1 MQNTV
6 SPLLI
11 AHAGAG
17 SVMLLTGLPAMTT
30 RKGQYYHRLWGKVYA
45 GATAVVGLTG
55 FAIAVIKSN
64 QFLIATSI
72 FVLYMMVSAYR
83 SLYLKKLHLH
93 VRAAPIDKAI
103 FTGAAI
109 GALYLLLLG
118 IRGLL
123 AGHSSGIVPLLFGG
137 LCAGFTL
144 RDIKKYTKG
153 PNDKLHWLFNHIS
166 GMVGSYIAGI
176 TAFLAVNAGYFTND
190 FVLWVWLGP
199 TVVGTPYIIYNIRR
213 YRNKKGAI
221 KELRQQIAVVT
232 TNDE

>member
-11 AHAGAG
+11 THAAAGA
-17 SVMLLTGLPAMTT
+17 VMLLTGLVAMAT
-30 RKGQYYHRLWGKVYA
+30 RKGQPYHRGAGKVYA
-45 GATAVVGLTG
+45 GATAVVGITG
-55 FAIAVIKSN
+55 FAIAIIKSN

-83 SLYLKKLHLH
+83 SLHLKKLHLN
-93 VRAAPIDKAI
+93 VRAALADII
-103 FTGAAI
+103 IVGGAAI

-118 IRGLL
+118 VRGLV
-123 AGHSSGIVPLLFGG
+123 AGSMSGIVPLVFGG
-137 LCAGFTL
+137 LCASFVL
-144 RDIKKYTKG
+144 RDIKKFTKG
-153 PNDKLHWLFNHIS
+153 PTDKLHWLFNHIS

-199 TVVGTPYIIYNIRR
+199 TVVGTPYIIYNIRK
-213 YRNKKGAI
+213 YKKG
-221 KELRQQIAVVT
+221 T
-232 TNDE
+232 T

>member
-1 MQNTV
+1 MQNTMT
-6 SPLLI
+6 PLLI
-11 AHAGAG
+11 SHAGAG
-17 SVMLLTGLPAMTT
+17 AVMLLSGLVAMTT
-30 RKGQYYHRLWGKVYA
+30 RKGQRSHRASGKVYA
-45 GATAVVGLTG
+45 TATAVVGVTG
-55 FAIAVIKSN
+55 FAIAIIKSN

-103 FTGAAI
+103 LTGAAI

-118 IRGLL
+118 IRGLF
-123 AGHSSGIVPLLFGG
+123 AGHSSGIVPLVFGG
-137 LCAGFTL
+137 LCAAFTI

-153 PNDKLHWLFNHIS
+153 PSDKMHWLYNHIS

-199 TVVGTPYIIYNIRR
+199 TVVGTPYIIYNIRK
-213 YRNKKGAI
+213 YRNKKVVVG
-221 KELRQQIAVVT
+221 EL
-232 TNDE
+232 